1 VVEIATDEEG
11 YRLFEKFASHHN
23 LEQNEALRQVLSR
36 GKQSYFPQQLAE
48 MVSGYESLKK
58 RILEYKKDNEVL
70 ERIHSQTL
78 ELKRL
83 ISEME
88 EVEGGV

>member
-1 VVEIATDEEG
+1 
-11 YRLFEKFASHHN
+11 
-23 LEQNEALRQVLSR
+23 
-36 GKQSYFPQQLAE
+36 
-48 MVSGYESLKK
+48 MVSDYESLKK
-58 RILEYKKDNEVL
+58 RIVEYKKDNEVL

-88 EVEGGV
+88 EVEGGT